1 MGKLV
6 NLARTA
12 DLARDPDS
20 VDAKKA
26 PKDATKERKRM
37 LWWEIMF
44 YDTLVKFLFVF
55 GAATNL
61 ESIAGSS
68 RTS

>member
-12 DLARDPDS
+12 GLARDPDG
-20 VDAKKA
+20 VDAKKP

-44 YDTLVKFLFVF
+44 YDTSVDLLFVLD
-55 GAATNL
+55 AATNV

-68 RTS
+68 RMS